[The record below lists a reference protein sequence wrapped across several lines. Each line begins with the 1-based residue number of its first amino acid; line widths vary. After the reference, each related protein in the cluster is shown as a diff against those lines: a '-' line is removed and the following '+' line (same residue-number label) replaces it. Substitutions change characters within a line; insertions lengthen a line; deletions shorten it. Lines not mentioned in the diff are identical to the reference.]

1 MVAVDSRHQVKLHLN
16 QTAAVERVQGGTR
29 VTDQHSVVSEKNISN
44 SITWLIPGGHRWV
57 NNYVIVGWVQ
67 HVCSRD
73 WVVWWRSW
81 KFWLWSHCVVT
92 ETDDSQLWLQQQQPR
107 TISSSPLCCTV
118 LQCTVQYHTQPGSTV
133 LCTSSSTSSP
143 ALLETLLALIH
154 PLLSPSLVGSL
165 IQTLIIKYFYI
176 KWHST
181 FFDVTI
187 CTLSILINMCLEK
200 L

>member
-44 SITWLIPGGHRWV
+44 SITWLIPGGHSWV

-92 ETDDSQLWLQQQQPR
+92 ETDDSQLWLQQQQQPR
-107 TISSSPLCCTV
+107 TISSSPLYCTV

-154 PLLSPSLVGSL
+154 PLLSPSPVGSL
-165 IQTLIIKYFYI
+165 IQTLIIKYFDI
-176 KWHST
+176 K
-181 FFDVTI
+181 
-187 CTLSILINMCLEK
+187 
-200 L
+200 

>member
-92 ETDDSQLWLQQQQPR
+92 ETDDSQLWLQQQQQPR
-107 TISSSPLCCTV
+107 TISSSPLYCTV

-187 CTLSILINMCLEK
+187 ITLSILINI
-200 L
+200 